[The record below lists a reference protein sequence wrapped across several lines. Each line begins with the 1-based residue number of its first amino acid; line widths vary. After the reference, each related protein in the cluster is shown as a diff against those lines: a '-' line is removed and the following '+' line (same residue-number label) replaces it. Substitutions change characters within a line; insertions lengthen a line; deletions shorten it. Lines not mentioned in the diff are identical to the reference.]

1 MVFIFLFSLDETLL
15 QALSTTVQKK
25 KKKKGKVITTSFHDD
40 YYGFETEIV
49 QTSQ

>member
-25 KKKKGKVITTSFHDD
+25 KKKGKVITTSFHDD
-40 YYGFETEIV
+40 
-49 QTSQ
+49 